1 MEKLVSIIMP
11 AYNCMEYIAQSIRS
25 VQNQTYRN
33 WELIVAD
40 DNSTDGTV
48 DTVRSIAADDNRI
61 QLLETDINLGPAAAR
76 NRAINAARGDYIAF
90 LDSDDIWFP
99 DKLRRQISF
108 MEQTGYDF
116 TYTAYEKINER
127 SEKMGIVVSAP
138 KSVNYSSMLY
148 RGDPIGNLT
157 VVYDATKLGKFYVP
171 DIKKR
176 NDFALWLKIMHACEC
191 AYGLNEVLAS
201 YRVRSGSISSMRK
214 SKLLKYY
221 WKLYH
226 DIEKLSNVKASAA
239 MVTLIFFK
247 SIRQTDQRM
256 QRVRNN
262 FKIRRNGEKKMGDFE
277 EQVKN
282 AMDIATA
289 MKLAKD
295 KVEITIERTE
305 ESKTETVIRID
316 EDVDDFDIDDTEDWT
331 LEQLRDKYG
340 KMEDELDEL
349 ENNEPDDE
357 DEEAH
362 ESWEERCDDV
372 RDIMDELEDKIDDM
386 EYAEK

>member
-1 MEKLVSIIMP
+1 MVEKLVSIIMP
-11 AYNCMEYIAQSIRS
+11 AYNCVDYIAESIRS
-25 VQNQTYRN
+25 VQNQTYQN

-48 DTVRSIAADDNRI
+48 NMVRSMAADDNRI
-61 QLLETDINLGPAAAR
+61 LLLEADINLGPAAAR
-76 NRAINAARGDYIAF
+76 NRAINAAQGNYIAF

-99 DKLRRQISF
+99 DKLRKQISF
-108 MEQTGYDF
+108 MEQTGYGF

-176 NDFALWLKIMHACEC
+176 NDFALWLKIMHACER

-201 YRVRSGSISSMRK
+201 YRVRSGSISSTRK
-214 SKLLKYY
+214 SELLKYY

-239 MVTLIFFK
+239 MVTLVFFK

-262 FKIRRNGEKKMGDFE
+262 FGAKQITGSPTDIEKSSED
-277 EQVKN
+277 
-282 AMDIATA
+282 TA
-289 MKLAKD
+289 KAVNDL
-295 KVEITIERTE
+295 ENITFRHTN
-305 ESKTETVIRID
+305 ESDTSAA
-316 EDVDDFDIDDTEDWT
+316 VDDNI
-331 LEQLRDKYG
+331 G
-340 KMEDELDEL
+340 
-349 ENNEPDDE
+349 
-357 DEEAH
+357 
-362 ESWEERCDDV
+362 V
-372 RDIMDELEDKIDDM
+372 
-386 EYAEK
+386 EYIKRR

>member
-127 SEKMGIVVSAP
+127 GDRLGVVISAP

-148 RGDPIGNLT
+148 QGDPIGNLT
-157 VVYDATKLGKFYVP
+157 VVYNAEKLGKFYVP

-176 NDFALWLKIMHACEC
+176 NDYALWLKIMHDCDR

-201 YRVRSGSISSMRK
+201 YRVRAGSISSTRK
-214 SKLLKYY
+214 SELLKYY

-226 DIEKLSNVKASAA
+226 DIENLSNVKASAA
-239 MVTLIFFK
+239 MVTLVFFK
-247 SIRQTDQRM
+247 SIRQTDERT

-340 KMEDELDEL
+340 EMEDKLDEL
-349 ENNEPDDE
+349 ENDEPDDE

-362 ESWEERCDDV
+362 ESWEERCDSI

>member
-11 AYNCMEYIAQSIRS
+11 AYNCVDYIAESIRS
-25 VQNQTYRN
+25 VQNQSYRN

-48 DTVRSIAADDNRI
+48 DTVRSMAADDNRI
-61 QLLETDINLGPAAAR
+61 HLLETDINLGPAAAR
-76 NRAINAARGDYIAF
+76 NRAINSAQGDYIAF

-99 DKLRRQISF
+99 DKLSRQISF

-176 NDFALWLKIMHACEC
+176 NDFALWLKMMHDCKR

-201 YRVRSGSISSMRK
+201 YRVRAGSISSTRK
-214 SKLLKYY
+214 SELLKYY
-221 WKLYH
+221 WELYR
-226 DIEKLSNVKASAA
+226 DIERLSNIKSSAA
-239 MVTLIFFK
+239 IASLVFFK
-247 SIRQTDQRM
+247 SIRQTDERIQK
-256 QRVRNN
+256 VRNN
-262 FKIRRNGEKKMGDFE
+262 FNSKQTSKLDLTNIEKNPENAVKITNASEDITFE
-277 EQVKN
+277 RTKEN
-282 AMDIATA
+282 NIPATA
-289 MKLAKD
+289 DNSNDA
-295 KVEITIERTE
+295 
-305 ESKTETVIRID
+305 
-316 EDVDDFDIDDTEDWT
+316 
-331 LEQLRDKYG
+331 
-340 KMEDELDEL
+340 
-349 ENNEPDDE
+349 
-357 DEEAH
+357 
-362 ESWEERCDDV
+362 
-372 RDIMDELEDKIDDM
+372 
-386 EYAEK
+386 EYAQK

>member
-11 AYNCMEYIAQSIRS
+11 AYNCVDYIAESIRS
-25 VQNQTYRN
+25 VQNQTYQN

-48 DTVRSIAADDNRI
+48 NMVRSMAADDNRI
-61 QLLETDINLGPAAAR
+61 LLLEADINLGPAAAR
-76 NRAINAARGDYIAF
+76 NRAINAAQGNYIAF

-99 DKLRRQISF
+99 DKLRKQISF
-108 MEQTGYDF
+108 MEQTGYGF

-176 NDFALWLKIMHACEC
+176 NDFALWLKIMHACER

-201 YRVRSGSISSMRK
+201 YRVRSGSISSTRK
-214 SKLLKYY
+214 SELLKYY

-239 MVTLIFFK
+239 MVTLVFFK

-262 FKIRRNGEKKMGDFE
+262 FGAKQITGSPTDIEKSSEDTAKAVNDLENIIFRRTN
-277 EQVKN
+277 
-282 AMDIATA
+282 
-289 MKLAKD
+289 
-295 KVEITIERTE
+295 
-305 ESKTETVIRID
+305 ESDTSAA
-316 EDVDDFDIDDTEDWT
+316 VDDNI
-331 LEQLRDKYG
+331 G
-340 KMEDELDEL
+340 
-349 ENNEPDDE
+349 
-357 DEEAH
+357 
-362 ESWEERCDDV
+362 V
-372 RDIMDELEDKIDDM
+372 
-386 EYAEK
+386 EYIKRR